1 MRQMHWADIV
11 QLGFFP
17 EWGIGPWDSWE
28 KEVEWMKAVVAKY
41 PRTFYYS
48 SASGGTVDGT

>member
-11 QLGFFP
+11 RLGFFP

-41 PRTFYYS
+41 PRTFHYS
-48 SASGGTVDGT
+48 PASGSGGTA